1 MIYFKGMKK
10 KIVLLLG
17 AIAVIVLIW
26 SAIAGQRQQSYV
38 EAELRYQD
46 KIWIITDLHYLSQD
60 LFDDGE
66 AFSYI
71 EKTAAGKDLRY
82 GKERMEALVEQVE
95 RKQPSLLLVSG
106 DLTLNG
112 EKQSMVE
119 LSQYFT
125 QIEEKGT
132 EVLVIPG
139 NHDIASGWARAF
151 KGDQQVVTDQVTA
164 QQFSDIFDD
173 HGYQQASSRDQASLS
188 YLAKPFSNAWFLM
201 IDSNIYSDG
210 YGKGAPP
217 TNGRI
222 KKETLDW
229 IEVQLQA
236 AKEAGVNLI
245 PVVHH
250 NVLQQ
255 HAMLSKGYTLDNA
268 ADLKALFNQY
278 GIQFGFS
285 GHTHSQNIVEE
296 DLGQVSYSEVVN
308 GAFSIYP
315 AIIGQL
321 SLGNASI
328 HYQKTQLDMAWWT
341 EKHQPSDPNLQDH
354 VKYLQTIFDNTSD
367 IMVHNVLNDERWYD
381 GETADAISQFIM
393 PANRAYFSGEKLDQT
408 WLEEMVFPSQ
418 AYQTLQA
425 VSPRSFLAD
434 YLDVIIKRSQSRDVE
449 KLEIKTEKDFVQ

>member
-1 MIYFKGMKK
+1 M
-10 KIVLLLG
+10 
-17 AIAVIVLIW
+17 
-26 SAIAGQRQQSYV
+26 
-38 EAELRYQD
+38 
-46 KIWIITDLHYLSQD
+46 HYLSQD

-95 RKQPSLLLVSG
+95 REQPSLLLVSG

-119 LSQYFT
+119 LAQYFT

-139 NHDIASGWARAF
+139 NHDIASGWARVF
-151 KGDQQVVTDQVTA
+151 KGDQQIVTDQVTA
-164 QQFSDIFDD
+164 QQFSDIFDN

-229 IEVQLQA
+229 IDVQLQA
-236 AKEAGVNLI
+236 AKEAGVSLI

-296 DLGQVSYSEVVN
+296 DLGQVSYTEVVN

-315 AIIGQL
+315 AVIGQL
-321 SLGNASI
+321 NLDDASI
-328 HYQKTQLDMAWWT
+328 RYQKTQLDMASWT
-341 EKHQPSDPNLQDH
+341 EKHQPSNPNLQNH
-354 VKYLQTIFDNTSD
+354 LSYLQIVFDNTSD
-367 IMVHNVLNDERWYD
+367 IMVHNVLNDERLYD

-418 AYQTLQA
+418 AYQTLQVA
-425 VSPRSFLAD
+425 SPRNFLAD

-449 KLEIKTEKDFVQ
+449 KLVIKIKKDFAQ

>member
-1 MIYFKGMKK
+1 MKK

-17 AIAVIVLIW
+17 AIAVIVLTW
-26 SAIAGQRQQSYV
+26 SAITGQRQQTFA
-38 EAELRYQD
+38 EAELRDQD

-95 RKQPSLLLVSG
+95 REQPSLLLVSG

-119 LSQYFT
+119 LAQYFT
-125 QIEEKGT
+125 QIEEKGA
-132 EVLVIPG
+132 EVLVIHG

-151 KGDQQVVTDQVTA
+151 KGDQQIVTDQVTA
-164 QQFSDIFDD
+164 QQFSDIFDN

-229 IEVQLQA
+229 IDVQLQA
-236 AKEAGVNLI
+236 AKEAGVSLI

-268 ADLKALFNQY
+268 ADLKTLFNQY

-315 AIIGQL
+315 AVIGQL
-321 SLGNASI
+321 NLDDASI
-328 HYQKTQLDMAWWT
+328 RYQKTQLDMASWT
-341 EKHQPSDPNLQDH
+341 EKHQPSNPNLQNH
-354 VKYLQTIFDNTSD
+354 LSYLQIVFDNTSD

-408 WLEEMVFPSQ
+408 WLEEMIFPSQ

-425 VSPRSFLAD
+425 ASPRNFLAD
-434 YLDVIIKRSQSRDVE
+434 YRDVIIKRSQSRDVE
-449 KLEIKTEKDFVQ
+449 KLVIKIKKDFAQ

>member
-1 MIYFKGMKK
+1 MKK
-10 KIVLLLG
+10 KMILLAG
-17 AIAVIVLIW
+17 TLICLMVVW
-26 SAIAGQRQQSYV
+26 SVMTGQRQQSFA
-38 EAELRYQD
+38 EAELTDQD

-66 AFSYI
+66 AFSYV

-95 RKQPSLLLVSG
+95 REHPSLLLVSG
-106 DLTLNG
+106 DLSLNG

-119 LSQYFT
+119 LAQYFT

-132 EVLVIPG
+132 EILVIPG
-139 NHDIASGWARAF
+139 NHDIASGWARGF
-151 KGDQQVVTDQVTA
+151 KGNQQEVTDQVTS
-164 QQFSDIFDD
+164 QQFEDLFADN
-173 HGYQQASSRDQASLS
+173 GYQQASSRDKASLS

-201 IDSNIYSDG
+201 IDSNIYASGQGD
-210 YGKGAPP
+210 GAPT

-222 KKETLDW
+222 KKKTLDW
-229 IEVQLQA
+229 IDVQLQA
-236 AKEAGVNLI
+236 AKQAGVSLI

-268 ADLKALFNQY
+268 VDLKALFNQY

-296 DLGQVSYSEVVN
+296 DLGQVSYTEVVN

-315 AIIGQL
+315 AVIGQL
-321 SLGNASI
+321 ILDDTSI
-328 HYQKTQLDMAWWT
+328 RYQKTQLDMASWA

-354 VKYLQTIFDNTSD
+354 VSYLQTVFDSTSD
-367 IMVHNVLNDERWYD
+367 IMVHNALNDEHWYD

-408 WLEEMVFPSQ
+408 WLDETVFPSQ

-434 YLDVIIKRSQSRDVE
+434 YLDVIIKRSQNRDVE
-449 KLEIKTEKDFVQ
+449 QVTVSK

>member
-1 MIYFKGMKK
+1 MKK

-95 RKQPSLLLVSG
+95 REEPSLLLVSG

-125 QIEEKGT
+125 QIEEQGT

-210 YGKGAPP
+210 SGKGAPP

-222 KKETLDW
+222 KRETLDW

-236 AKEAGVNLI
+236 AKEAGVSLI

-268 ADLKALFNQY
+268 ADLKAVFNQY

-296 DLGQVSYSEVVN
+296 DLGQVSYTEVVN

-328 HYQKTQLDMAWWT
+328 HYQKTQLDMASWT

-354 VKYLQTIFDNTSD
+354 VKYLQTVFDNTSD

-381 GETADAISQFIM
+381 GETADAILQFIM

-408 WLEEMVFPSQ
+408 WLDETVFPSQ

-425 VSPRSFLAD
+425 ASPRSFLAD

>member
-1 MIYFKGMKK
+1 MKK

-38 EAELRYQD
+38 EAELRDQD

-71 EKTAAGKDLRY
+71 EKTAAGKDLCY

-95 RKQPSLLLVSG
+95 REQPSLLLVSG

-119 LSQYFT
+119 LAQYFT

-139 NHDIASGWARAF
+139 NHDIASGWARVF
-151 KGDQQVVTDQVTA
+151 KGDQQIVTDQVTA
-164 QQFSDIFDD
+164 QQFSDIFDN

-217 TNGRI
+217 INGCI

-229 IEVQLQA
+229 IDVQLQA
-236 AKEAGVNLI
+236 AKEAGVSLI

-296 DLGQVSYSEVVN
+296 DLGQVSYTEVVN

-315 AIIGQL
+315 AVIGQL
-321 SLGNASI
+321 NLNDASI
-328 HYQKTQLDMAWWT
+328 RYQKTQLDMASWT
-341 EKHQPSDPNLQDH
+341 EKHQPSNPNLQNH
-354 VKYLQTIFDNTSD
+354 LSYLQIVFDNTSD

-425 VSPRSFLAD
+425 ASPRSFLAD

-449 KLEIKTEKDFVQ
+449 KLVIKIKKDFAQ

>member
-1 MIYFKGMKK
+1 MKK
-10 KIVLLLG
+10 NIVLLLG
-17 AIAVIVLIW
+17 AIAVTVLIW

-38 EAELRYQD
+38 EAELRDQD

-95 RKQPSLLLVSG
+95 REHPSLLLVSG

-119 LSQYFT
+119 LAQYFT

-132 EVLVIPG
+132 AVLVIPG

-151 KGDQQVVTDQVTA
+151 KGDQQIVTDQVTA

-201 IDSNIYSDG
+201 LDSNIYSDG

-229 IEVQLQA
+229 IDVQLQA
-236 AKEAGVNLI
+236 AKEAGVSLI

-255 HAMLSKGYTLDNA
+255 HTMLSKGYTLDNA
-268 ADLKALFNQY
+268 SDLKALFNQY

-296 DLGQVSYSEVVN
+296 DLGQVNYTEMVN

-321 SLGNASI
+321 SLDDASI
-328 HYQKTQLDMAWWT
+328 HYQKTQLDMASWA
-341 EKHQPSDPNLQDH
+341 EKHQPSDPNLQNH
-354 VKYLQTIFDNTSD
+354 LSYLQTVFDNTSD

-408 WLEEMVFPSQ
+408 
-418 AYQTLQA
+418 
-425 VSPRSFLAD
+425 
-434 YLDVIIKRSQSRDVE
+434 
-449 KLEIKTEKDFVQ
+449 

>member
-1 MIYFKGMKK
+1 M
-10 KIVLLLG
+10 LG
-17 AIAVIVLIW
+17 AIAAIVLIW

-38 EAELRYQD
+38 EAELRDQD

-95 RKQPSLLLVSG
+95 REQPSLLLVSG

-119 LSQYFT
+119 LAQYFT

-139 NHDIASGWARAF
+139 NHDIASGWARVF
-151 KGDQQVVTDQVTA
+151 KGDQQIVTDQVTA
-164 QQFSDIFDD
+164 QQFSDIFDN

-201 IDSNIYSDG
+201 IDSNIHSDG
-210 YGKGAPP
+210 YGKGAHP

-229 IEVQLQA
+229 IDVQLQA
-236 AKEAGVNLI
+236 AKEAGVSLI

-250 NVLQQ
+250 KVLQQ

-296 DLGQVSYSEVVN
+296 DLGQVSHTEVVN

-315 AIIGQL
+315 AVIGQL
-321 SLGNASI
+321 NLDDASI
-328 HYQKTQLDMAWWT
+328 RYQKTQLDMASWT
-341 EKHQPSDPNLQDH
+341 EKHQPSNPNLQNH
-354 VKYLQTIFDNTSD
+354 LSYLQIVFDNTSD

-425 VSPRSFLAD
+425 ASPRNFLAD

-449 KLEIKTEKDFVQ
+449 KLVIKIKKDFAQ

>member
-1 MIYFKGMKK
+1 MKK

-125 QIEEKGT
+125 QIEEKVT

>member
-1 MIYFKGMKK
+1 MKK

>member
-1 MIYFKGMKK
+1 MKK

-17 AIAVIVLIW
+17 AIVVIVLIW
-26 SAIAGQRQQSYV
+26 SAIAGQRQQSYIEV
-38 EAELRYQD
+38 ELTDQD

-95 RKQPSLLLVSG
+95 REHPSLLLVSG

-119 LSQYFT
+119 LAQYFT

-139 NHDIASGWARAF
+139 NHDIASSWARAL
-151 KGDQQVVTDQVTA
+151 KGDQQIVTDQVTA
-164 QQFSDIFDD
+164 QQFSDIFDN

-201 IDSNIYSDG
+201 LDSNIYSDS

-229 IEVQLQA
+229 IDVQLQA
-236 AKEAGVNLI
+236 AKEAGVSLI
-245 PVVHH
+245 PVIHH

-255 HAMLSKGYTLDNA
+255 HDMLSKGYTLDNA

-296 DLGQVSYSEVVN
+296 DLGQVSYTEVVN

-321 SLGNASI
+321 SLDNASI
-328 HYQKTQLDMAWWT
+328 HYQKTQLDMASWT
-341 EKHQPSDPNLQDH
+341 EKHQPSDPNLQNH
-354 VKYLQTIFDNTSD
+354 LSYLQTVFDNTSD
-367 IMVHNVLNDERWYD
+367 IMVHNVLNDEGWYD

-425 VSPRSFLAD
+425 ASPRSFLAN
-434 YLDVIIKRSQSRDVE
+434 YLDVIIKRTQGRDVE
-449 KLEIKTEKDFVQ
+449 KLEITTKN

>member
-1 MIYFKGMKK
+1 MKK

-95 RKQPSLLLVSG
+95 REEPSLLLVSG

-125 QIEEKGT
+125 QIEEQGT
-132 EVLVIPG
+132 EVLVILG

-210 YGKGAPP
+210 SGKGAPP

-222 KKETLDW
+222 KRETLDW

-236 AKEAGVNLI
+236 AKEAGVSLI

-268 ADLKALFNQY
+268 ADLKAVFNQY
-278 GIQFGFS
+278 GIQFGFL

-296 DLGQVSYSEVVN
+296 DLGQVSYTEVVN

-328 HYQKTQLDMAWWT
+328 HYQKTQLDMASWT

-354 VKYLQTIFDNTSD
+354 VKYLQTVFDNTSD

-408 WLEEMVFPSQ
+408 WLDETVFPSQ

-425 VSPRSFLAD
+425 ASPRSFLAD
-434 YLDVIIKRSQSRDVE
+434 YLDVVIKRSQSRDVE

>member
-1 MIYFKGMKK
+1 MKK

-95 RKQPSLLLVSG
+95 REHPSLLLVSG

-119 LSQYFT
+119 LAQYFT

-151 KGDQQVVTDQVTA
+151 KGDQQIVTDQVTA

-201 IDSNIYSDG
+201 LDSNIYSDG

-229 IEVQLQA
+229 IDVQLQA

-278 GIQFGFS
+278 SIQFGFS

-328 HYQKTQLDMAWWT
+328 HYQKTQLDMASWT

-354 VKYLQTIFDNTSD
+354 VKYLQTVFDNTSD

-381 GETADAISQFIM
+381 GETADAISQFII

-408 WLEEMVFPSQ
+408 WLDETVFPSQ

-425 VSPRSFLAD
+425 ASPRSFLAD
-434 YLDVIIKRSQSRDVE
+434 YLDVIIKRSKGRDVE

>member
-1 MIYFKGMKK
+1 MKK

-17 AIAVIVLIW
+17 AIAAILLIW

-95 RKQPSLLLVSG
+95 REHPSLLLVSG

-434 YLDVIIKRSQSRDVE
+434 YLDVIIKRSQGRDVE
-449 KLEIKTEKDFVQ
+449 KLGIKTEKDFVQ

>member
-1 MIYFKGMKK
+1 MKK

-17 AIAVIVLIW
+17 AIVVTVLTW
-26 SAIAGQRQQSYV
+26 SAIANQHQQSYV
-38 EAELRYQD
+38 EAELRDQD

-95 RKQPSLLLVSG
+95 REQPSLLLVSG

-119 LSQYFT
+119 LAQYFT

-132 EVLVIPG
+132 AVLVIPG
-139 NHDIASGWARAF
+139 NHDIASGWARVF
-151 KGDQQVVTDQVTA
+151 KGDQQIVTDQVTA
-164 QQFSDIFDD
+164 QQFSDIFDN
-173 HGYQQASSRDQASLS
+173 HGYQQASSRVQASLS

-201 IDSNIYSDG
+201 LDSNIYSDG

-229 IEVQLQA
+229 IDVQLQA
-236 AKEAGVNLI
+236 AKEAGVSLI

-268 ADLKALFNQY
+268 ADLKTLFNQY

-296 DLGQVSYSEVVN
+296 DLGQVSYTEVVN

-321 SLGNASI
+321 SIDDASM
-328 HYQKTQLDMAWWT
+328 HYQKTQLDMASWA
-341 EKHQPSDPNLQDH
+341 EKHQPSDPNLQNH
-354 VKYLQTIFDNTSD
+354 LSYLQIVFDNTSD

-393 PANRAYFSGEKLDQT
+393 PANRAYFSGDKLDQT
-408 WLEEMVFPSQ
+408 WLDETVFPSQ

-425 VSPRSFLAD
+425 ASPRSFLAD
-434 YLDVIIKRSQSRDVE
+434 YLDMIIKRSQGRDVE
-449 KLEIKTEKDFVQ
+449 KLEIKTEIDFVQ

>member
-1 MIYFKGMKK
+1 MKK

-17 AIAVIVLIW
+17 AIAAILLIW

-38 EAELRYQD
+38 EAALRDQD

-95 RKQPSLLLVSG
+95 REQPALLLVSG

-119 LSQYFT
+119 LAQYFT

-139 NHDIASGWARAF
+139 NHDIASGWARVF
-151 KGDQQVVTDQVTA
+151 KGDQQVVTDQVTT

-296 DLGQVSYSEVVN
+296 DLGQVSYTEVVN

-315 AIIGQL
+315 AVIGQL

-328 HYQKTQLDMAWWT
+328 HYQKTQLDMASWT

-354 VKYLQTIFDNTSD
+354 VKYLQTVFDNTSD

-381 GETADAISQFIM
+381 GETADAISHFIM
-393 PANRAYFSGEKLDQT
+393 PANRAYFSGEKLNQT
-408 WLEEMVFPSQ
+408 WLDETVFPSQ

-425 VSPRSFLAD
+425 ASPRSFLAD
-434 YLDVIIKRSQSRDVE
+434 YLDVIIKRSQGRDVE